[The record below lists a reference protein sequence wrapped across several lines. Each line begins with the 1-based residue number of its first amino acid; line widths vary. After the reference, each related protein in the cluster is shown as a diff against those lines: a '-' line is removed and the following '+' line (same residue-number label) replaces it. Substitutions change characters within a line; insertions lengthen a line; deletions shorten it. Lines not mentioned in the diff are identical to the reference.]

1 MVAVVRIGVTPLP
14 HTMLGVTVPDICI
27 AAAPP
32 PGRPTQK
39 KEAVPEP
46 PVPAG
51 KETLAWGEQELP
63 VTVMPPAPE
72 ARLVEA
78 RA

>member
-1 MVAVVRIGVTPLP
+1 MTIEGVTDPL
-14 HTMLGVTVPDICI
+14 MCI
-27 AAAPP
+27 IAAPP
-32 PGRPTQK
+32 PGLPIAK
-39 KEAVPEP
+39 KVAVPEP

-51 KETLAWGEQELP
+51 KETFAWGEQEFP